1 MVDVERDVISWCDVV
16 DAGGRAGRGAD
27 APSLLMY
34 YFVDNVIDRYSYYD
48 SYMYT

>member
-1 MVDVERDVISWCDVV
+1 MSYHGVVQRRSEAER
-16 DAGGRAGRGAD
+16 AGGALTSD
-27 APSLLMY
+27 V